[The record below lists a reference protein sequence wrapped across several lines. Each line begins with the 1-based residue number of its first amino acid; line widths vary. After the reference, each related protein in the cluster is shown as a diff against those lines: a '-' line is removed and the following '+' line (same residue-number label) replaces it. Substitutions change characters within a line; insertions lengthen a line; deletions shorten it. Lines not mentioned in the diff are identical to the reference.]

1 VYGEKMK
8 KDIHPKYRPVVF
20 MDTANGQKFLC
31 ASTVTTT
38 QTTEF
43 EGKEYDLYLVAVSS
57 ASHPFFTK
65 SSKLIDTEGR
75 IEKFTKRYARPLVAD
90 KEEKKED
97 PKQQKKSAIAS
108 KKGVSVTAK
117 KKKNFGDAS

>member
-31 ASTVTTT
+31 ASTVNTS
-38 QTTEF
+38 QRTEF

-75 IEKFTKRYARPLVAD
+75 IEKFTKRYARPLVTE
-90 KEEKKED
+90 KEPKKD
-97 PKQQKKSAIAS
+97 DSKDQKKGAAS
-108 KKGVSVTAK
+108 KKGAAKVVK
-117 KKKNFGDAS
+117 KKKDSGDAS

>member
-1 VYGEKMK
+1 MK

-31 ASTVTTT
+31 ASTVATT

-43 EGKEYDLYLVAVSS
+43 EGKQYDLYLVPVSS

-75 IEKFTKRYARPLVAD
+75 IEKFTKRYARPLAGGD
-90 KEEKKED
+90 KDGKKDQEEQKEEKKAA
-97 PKQQKKSAIAS
+97 PQKKAAAPKKAAVKKSES
-108 KKGVSVTAK
+108 KKGE
-117 KKKNFGDAS
+117 

>member
-1 VYGEKMK
+1 MK

-20 MDTANGQKFLC
+20 MDTANGKKFLC
-31 ASTVTTT
+31 ASTVATS

-75 IEKFTKRYARPLVAD
+75 IEKFTKRYARPLAIE

-97 PKQQKKSAIAS
+97 SKEQKKSPASS
-108 KKGVSVTAK
+108 KKAVATKSAAVK
-117 KKKNFGDAS
+117 KKAKDAN